1 MMRATVVAMLMVVLA
16 GCSQERPPAEVREE
30 DKALQKAI
38 QAPLDKANAV
48 EDEVLKAQQEQQRKI
63 DEQGG

>member
-1 MMRATVVAMLMVVLA
+1 MNRLLFAALLLA
-16 GCSQERPPAEVREE
+16 ALGACTSERPPAEVREE